1 MPAYICLLKPRILM
15 KTYDKQAATAKLAGL
30 AGWTFHDKGIEK
42 SYKFRDFV
50 EAFGFMS
57 RAAIL
62 AEKAN
67 HHPEWSNV
75 YNKVEVRLSTHDAGG
90 LTDKDFD
97 LAAQFDGLL
106 G

>member
-75 YNKVEVRLSTHDAGG
+75 YNRVSVLLSTHDCGG
-90 LTDKDFD
+90 LSQRDID
-97 LAAQFDGLL
+97 LARFIDTLAS
-106 G
+106 